1 MNREQVKQ
9 LLLTILV
16 IVFYVFLGNITFA
29 EEQEKKHPIDE
40 WLERCIEKDSSTAGM
55 INCSGKAYE
64 MWDKELNKVYQ
75 KLMKKL
81 TPEERKK
88 LQESQRQWIK
98 FRDAEFGFINDLYLG
113 IGTMIP
119 VIKYGQKLYFV
130 KQRVLQLQE
139 YLSQVEEWEE
149 DRKEHFKLLKKKQ

>member
-1 MNREQVKQ
+1 MKKAK
-9 LLLTILV
+9 LLMLLTI
-16 IVFYVFLGNITFA
+16 IFYVFLDNVA
-29 EEQEKKHPIDE
+29 LAQEQEKKHPIDE
-40 WLERCIEKDSSTAGM
+40 WLEKCIEKDSSTAGM

-64 MWDKELNKVYQ
+64 MWDKELNEVYQ

-81 TPEERKK
+81 MPEERKK
-88 LQESQRQWIK
+88 LRESQRQWIK
-98 FRDAEFGFINDLYLG
+98 FRDAEFGFIDDLYLG

-119 VIKYGQKLYFV
+119 VIKYGQKLDFV